1 MSALRTFLTDSR
13 TLSFLGI
20 LALSAFLMLGA
31 RTLELA
37 LSWAAIASFALLVI
51 WIAIWAWRRHL
62 TGRAA
67 AALERLLDPRTA
79 AGESCAQ
86 AEIETLHKRMKDA
99 IRTIKTSKL
108 GQLSGRTAL
117 YELPWYITIGNPA
130 AGKST
135 AVVNSGLT
143 FPFGDTGGSVVQGL
157 GGTRNC
163 DWFFTTEGIL
173 LDTAGRYS
181 VEEED
186 RGEWLG
192 FLDLLRKNRPLAPIN
207 GIIVTASIGELLGN
221 PPAHAIALAKHLRQR
236 VQELTERLEVF
247 APVYVMFSKADLIAG
262 FSDFFQDLDWNE
274 RDRIWGA
281 TLPYET
287 AGGND
292 AITLFERHFD
302 ELHEGLRE
310 LSVAQMSVARG
321 ERMAPGL
328 LAFPLEF
335 AAIKPVLRSF
345 IATLFEDNPFQFKP
359 IFRGFYIT
367 SAIQSGETPSSS
379 SARVETR
386 FGLSGEGS
394 ATTRIA
400 SNNGFF
406 LKDLFSKV
414 IFADR
419 HLVRHYVSRRK
430 RQLQHAVS
438 LTAAALLGLSLAGWS
453 WSYANNRSL
462 VENVRADLDKLVR
475 IQEGRIDLQ
484 SRLESLE
491 ALQERIAQLQHFE
504 SSPSPSY
511 SLGLGL
517 FQGDDVKA
525 RLLDEYYRGVAAVL
539 LAPVSES
546 LEGFL
551 TAVNRPP
558 GQLTPTTNTP
568 SDSPGTSVAGAHPYK
583 EASPTNAQDAYNA
596 LKTYLMLS
604 NREHTEI
611 GHLSDQL
618 SRFWRNWLEAN
629 RGPMPRERMMRSAE
643 RILSFHLRQANDPAW
658 PTIAGKLALIDE
670 TRETLRHVVR
680 GTPAIERVYAD
691 IKARAS
697 TRFPPVTVA
706 HLLTQGDSNLV
717 AGSHVISGAFTA
729 EAWRDYVEAA
739 IKEAATG
746 ELQSTD
752 WVLDTSAKDDLS
764 LVGSPEQIQK
774 TLVALYKKEYAN
786 EWRRF
791 ALGISVSGFDD
802 FPAAV
807 AAMNRLGD
815 TSSSPLGRLL
825 RTLHEQTA
833 WDNPMMNPAIA
844 ERAQRGFIEWF
855 KHSILRMS
863 PAPVALDVNLS
874 AARTDGPTGTIGRE
888 FAGVG
893 RLLARRDGGDPI
905 LDLYL
910 RQLSGLRTRLNL
922 LANQGDPG
930 PGSIRLMAET
940 IEGGKSE
947 LADTLRFVDEQMLT
961 GMPDDQRDMLRPLLV
976 RPLLQTF
983 AALLPPAER
992 ELNKIWVA
1000 NVHEP
1005 FGRKLARKY
1014 PFDGTSSLEATPG
1027 EIGQFFGPDGAISR
1041 FASTSIGALI
1051 VRRGDYI
1058 EPRTWGD
1065 LGIRLRPE
1073 FVSAFPGWVAPLDG
1087 GGAVQGAAPAQTS
1100 FRLLPLPAP
1109 GTTEYTIEIDGQKL
1123 RYRNGTAQWATF
1135 VWPNPAGTPGAHIVA
1150 TTFDGQ
1156 ELEVASF
1163 SGRFGLEKLINS
1175 AARTRNADG
1184 SFDLAWQAGGIS
1196 IPVTLKIVSSPDI
1209 QTGKDPGPKGS
1220 RNTPLPSSV
1229 AGETS
1234 VEEQA
1239 KSGTGNPTAVAA
1251 TNSERGAQP

>member
-1 MSALRTFLTDSR
+1 MSALRNFLTDSR
-13 TLSFLGI
+13 TLSFLGV

-37 LSWAAIASFALLVI
+37 LTWAAIASSALLVI
-51 WIAIWAWRRHL
+51 WVVLWAWRRYRSGL
-62 TGRAA
+62 AA
-67 AALERLLDPRTA
+67 SALERLLDPRAA
-79 AGESCAQ
+79 AGESRAQ
-86 AEIETLHKRMKDA
+86 AEIATLRKRMTDA

-108 GQLSGRTAL
+108 GLLAGRAAL

-143 FPFGDTGGSVVQGL
+143 FPFGDAGGSVVQGL

-186 RGEWLG
+186 REEWLG

-207 GIIVTASIGELLGN
+207 GIIVTASIGELLGTS
-221 PPAHAIALAKHLRQR
+221 PAAAIALAKNLRQR

-262 FSDFFQDLDWNE
+262 FTEFFQDVDWNE
-274 RDRIWGA
+274 RDRVWGA
-281 TLPYET
+281 TLPSET

-292 AITLFERHFD
+292 AIALFDRHFD
-302 ELHEGLRE
+302 ELYEGLRE

-335 AAIKPVLRSF
+335 ASIKPVLRSF

-379 SARVETR
+379 SERVETR
-386 FGLSGEGS
+386 FGLSGEGP
-394 ATTRIA
+394 AAARIA

-430 RQLQHAVS
+430 RQLHHAAS

-453 WSYANNRSL
+453 WSYANNRGL
-462 VENVRADLDKLVR
+462 VENVRADLDKVVR

-491 ALQERIAQLQHFE
+491 ILQDRIAQLQRLE
-504 SSPSPSY
+504 SSPSY

-517 FQGDDVKA
+517 FQGEDVRA
-525 RLLDEYYRGVAAVL
+525 RLLDEYYRGVVEVL
-539 LAPVSES
+539 LTPVGES
-546 LEGFL
+546 IESFL
-551 TAVNRPP
+551 TAVNRNPVQLTRTENTPP
-558 GQLTPTTNTP
+558 G
-568 SDSPGTSVAGAHPYK
+568 SPNIPAGAHPYK

-604 NREHTEI
+604 SREHTEV

-629 RGPMPRERMMRSAE
+629 RGSMPREQMMRSAE
-643 RILSFHLRQANDPAW
+643 RILSFHLRHASDPNW
-658 PTIAGKLALIDE
+658 PTITGKLALIDE
-670 TRETLRHVVR
+670 TRETLRHVIR
-680 GTPAIERVYAD
+680 GMPAIERVYAD

-706 HLLTQGDSNLV
+706 NLLAQDDANEV

-729 EAWRDYVEAA
+729 EAWRSYVETA
-739 IKEAATG
+739 IKEAAAG
-746 ELQSTD
+746 ELRSTD
-752 WVLDTSAKDDLS
+752 WVLDTRAKDDLS

-774 TLVALYKKEYAN
+774 TLLATYKKEYAD
-786 EWRRF
+786 EWKRF
-791 ALGISVSGFDD
+791 AMGISVSGFDN

-815 TSSSPLGRLL
+815 ASASPLGKLL
-825 RTLHEQTA
+825 RTMHEQTA
-833 WDNPMMNPAIA
+833 WDNPAMSQAVA
-844 ERAQRGFIEWF
+844 ERAQKGFIEWF
-855 KHSILRMS
+855 KQSILRMS
-863 PAPVALDVNLS
+863 PASVALDVNLN
-874 AARTDGPTGTIGRE
+874 AVRTESPTGPIGRE
-888 FAGVG
+888 FVGVG
-893 RLLARRDGGDPI
+893 RLLARRDSGESI

-930 PGSIRLMAET
+930 PGSIRLMTET

-961 GMPDDQRDMLRPLLV
+961 GMPDDQRNMLRPLLV

-983 AALLPPAER
+983 AALLPPAEK

-1014 PFDGTSSLEATPG
+1014 PFDGTSNLEATPG
-1027 EIGQFFGPDGAISR
+1027 EIAQFFGPDGAISR
-1041 FASTSIGALI
+1041 FATTSIGALI

-1073 FVSAFPGWVAPLDG
+1073 FLSAFPGWVAPLDG
-1087 GGAVQGAAPAQTS
+1087 GGAVQGAATAQTS
-1100 FRLLPLPAP
+1100 FRLLPLPSP

-1123 RYRNGTAQWATF
+1123 RYRNGAAQWATF
-1135 VWPNPAGTPGAHIVA
+1135 VWPNPAGTAGARIVA
-1150 TTFDGQ
+1150 TTFDGR
-1156 ELEVASF
+1156 ELEVANF

-1184 SFDLAWQAGGIS
+1184 SFNLAWQAGEAS
-1196 IPVTLKIVSSPDI
+1196 VPVTLKIVSSPDI
-1209 QTGKDPGPKGS
+1209 QSGKGASPKGS
-1220 RNTPLPSSV
+1220 RNAPLPPSV
-1229 AGETS
+1229 AGETG

-1239 KSGTGNPTAVAA
+1239 KSGAGHAATLAA
-1251 TNSERGAQP
+1251 TNPERGAQP

>member
-20 LALSAFLMLGA
+20 LTLSAFIALGA

-37 LSWAAIASFALLVI
+37 LSWAAVASLALLVI
-51 WIAIWAWRRHL
+51 WFAIWAWRRHRGGL
-62 TGRAA
+62 AA
-67 AALERLLDPRTA
+67 SALESLLDPRTVT
-79 AGESCAQ
+79 GESCAQ
-86 AEIETLHKRMKDA
+86 AEIEALRKRMKDA

-108 GQLSGRTAL
+108 GQLSGRAAL

-143 FPFGDTGGSVVQGL
+143 FPFGDAGDSVVQGL

-192 FLDLLRKNRPLAPIN
+192 FLDQLRKHRPLAPIN
-207 GIIVTASIGELLGN
+207 GIIVTASIGELLGS

-292 AITLFERHFD
+292 AITLFDRHFD

-379 SARVETR
+379 CARVETR
-386 FGLSGEGS
+386 FGLSGEGA

-419 HLVRHYVSRRK
+419 HLVRHYVSRSK

-438 LTAAALLGLSLAGWS
+438 LGAAALLGLSLAGWS

-491 ALQERIAQLQHFE
+491 VLQERIAQLQHFE
-504 SSPSPSY
+504 SSPSY

-525 RLLDEYYRGVAAVL
+525 RLLDEYYRGVTEVL
-539 LAPVSES
+539 LTPVSES

-551 TAVNRPP
+551 TAVNRNPD
-558 GQLTPTTNTP
+558 QLAQTTNSP
-568 SDSPGTSVAGAHPYK
+568 PDSPGNSATGAHPYK

-604 NREHTEI
+604 NREHTEV

-629 RGPMPRERMMRSAE
+629 RGPMPREQMMRSAE

-658 PTIAGKLALIDE
+658 PTIAPKLALIDE
-670 TRETLRHVVR
+670 TRGTLRHVVR

-706 HLLTQGDSNLV
+706 NLLTQDDANLI

-729 EAWRDYVEAA
+729 EAWQGYVAAA
-739 IKEAATG
+739 IREAATG
-746 ELQSTD
+746 ELRSSD
-752 WVLDTSAKDDLS
+752 WVLDTNSKDDLS

-774 TLVALYKKEYAN
+774 TLLAMYKKEYAS

-791 ALGISVSGFDD
+791 ALGIGVSGFHD

-815 TSSSPLGRLL
+815 ASSSPLGRLL

-833 WDNPMMNPAIA
+833 WDNPVLDSANS
-844 ERAQRGFIEWF
+844 ERAQKGFIEWF
-855 KHSILRMS
+855 KQSVLRMS
-863 PAPVALDVNLS
+863 PAPVAPEVNLPLTR
-874 AARTDGPTGTIGRE
+874 ADGPTGTIGRE

-893 RLLARRDGGDPI
+893 RLQARRDGGEPI

-910 RQLSGLRTRLNL
+910 RQLSALRTRLNL

-930 PGSIRLMAET
+930 PGSIRLIAET

-947 LADTLRFVDEQMLT
+947 LTDALRFVDEQMLT

-983 AALLPPAER
+983 SALLSPAER

-1000 NVHEP
+1000 NVYEP

-1014 PFDGTSSLEATPG
+1014 PFDRASSLEATPA
-1027 EIGQFFGPDGAISR
+1027 EIGQFFGPDGAVSR
-1041 FASTSIGALI
+1041 FATTSIGALV

-1065 LGIRLRPE
+1065 LGIRMRPE

-1087 GGAVQGAAPAQTS
+1087 SGAVQGPAQAQTS

-1123 RYRNGTAQWATF
+1123 RYRNGAAQWATF
-1135 VWPNPAGTPGAHIVA
+1135 VWPNPAGTPGARIVA

-1156 ELEVASF
+1156 ELEVANF
-1163 SGRFGLEKLINS
+1163 GGRFGLEKFINS
-1175 AARTRNADG
+1175 ATRTRNADG
-1184 SFDLAWQAGGIS
+1184 SFTLAWQAGGIS

-1209 QTGKDPGPKGS
+1209 QAGKDPSPKGS

-1229 AGETS
+1229 AGEAN
-1234 VEEQA
+1234 VDEQA
-1239 KSGTGNPTAVAA
+1239 KSGSGSPTSVAA
-1251 TNSERGAQP
+1251 TNSDRGARP